1 MKFDTYICFM
11 QSVYV
16 FIVMTTIKCNPDS
29 VLSSSLS
36 LRVINVSNSAPQMSV
51 KNKVL
56 H

>member
-1 MKFDTYICFM
+1 MKFALCKCL
-11 QSVYV
+11 

-29 VLSSSLS
+29 VFSSSLS